1 MAFET
6 ETPELEINDVGRFNT
21 GDGTVVNGRLQY
33 RETVPGR
40 WYRDYSL
47 VMNTRHEWNF
57 GGEMQVNQITPDLF
71 MTLPN
76 FWEVEVGGAF
86 APAIQDERL
95 TRGGPS
101 MEKPGSWQVNTEL
114 SSSEAAETQGEVA
127 FEYGRTEDGGL
138 TFVVD
143 SELTMQPTPQWQLS
157 ISPAYEREVN
167 TQQYVSTLTGGS
179 AATYGGRYIFAH
191 VDRSTYSMEV
201 RLNYTFKP
209 DLTLDFYGEPFA
221 ASGRYDH
228 FGELAAAR
236 TRLTIALDRSRCR
249 AATSTCSRSAAIS
262 SCAGNGG
269 PGARSTWSGSRTA
282 SRKRPSA
289 PAWGWATCSAPSAA
303 AATTF
308 SP

>member
-1 MAFET
+1 MSGGKLGATYRRRNARHWLWQVAFET
-6 ETPELEINDVGRFNT
+6 ETPELEMNDVGRFNT

-101 MEKPGSWQVNTEL
+101 MEKPGSWQVTTEL

-143 SELTMQPTPQWQLS
+143 SELTMQPSSAVAAVDQPRVR
-157 ISPAYEREVN
+157 A
-167 TQQYVSTLTGGS
+167 GGQH
-179 AATYGGRYIFAH
+179 AA
-191 VDRSTYSMEV
+191 V
-201 RLNYTFKP
+201 RVH
-209 DLTLDFYGEPFA
+209 A
-221 ASGRYDH
+221 
-228 FGELAAAR
+228 
-236 TRLTIALDRSRCR
+236 
-249 AATSTCSRSAAIS
+249 
-262 SCAGNGG
+262 
-269 PGARSTWSGSRTA
+269 
-282 SRKRPSA
+282 
-289 PAWGWATCSAPSAA
+289 
-303 AATTF
+303 
-308 SP
+308 